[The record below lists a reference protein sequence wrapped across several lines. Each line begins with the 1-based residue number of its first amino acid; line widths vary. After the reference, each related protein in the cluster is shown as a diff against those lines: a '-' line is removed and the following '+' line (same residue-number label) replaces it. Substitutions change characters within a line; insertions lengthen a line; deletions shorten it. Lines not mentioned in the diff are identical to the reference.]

1 MEGASGVGLD
11 FTGSGVVEAPQEA
24 VFAVV
29 ADLGTY
35 PDWLGIVRAAESDGD
50 GTAAWRVDIGAR
62 IGPLARTKRL
72 RMIRTEH
79 VAPTHARFERTELD
93 GADHSPWI
101 LSATLAPH
109 DRGTHVIM
117 HLSYGGG
124 FALPG
129 LDRLL
134 GIEVQRA
141 LPRLQRRARAS

>member
-1 MEGASGVGLD
+1 MGLD
-11 FTGSGVVEAPQEA
+11 FTGSGVVEAAQDA

-35 PDWLGIVRAAESDGD
+35 PDWLGIVRAAEPD
-50 GTAAWRVDIGAR
+50 AAEAWRVDIGAR

-79 VAPTHARFERTELD
+79 VAPTTARFERREHD

-109 DRGTHVIM
+109 DRGTHVTM

-124 FALPG
+124 FAVPG

-141 LPRLQRRARAS
+141 LPRLQRRAGAS